1 MNFIQEA
8 FVSQLSNL
16 PAIEGLIMTI
26 NLDFWSLVSLIGG
39 ALGVFF
45 GFQVWCVT
53 TVSKATSKW
62 SEVTGA
68 IKDAQG
74 EVKKLS
80 ETIRQIESD
89 RDDHRNE
96 IQFVKSEIQ
105 VVKTEI
111 AYMQTQF
118 LQRIEILDT
127 LKKTEQFFANIMLE
141 LQAIAGKPLN
151 TVVPD
156 LQSAILH
163 RQQILDDNY
172 AKVRSRAK

>member
-1 MNFIQEA
+1 
-8 FVSQLSNL
+8 
-16 PAIEGLIMTI
+16 MTI

-45 GFQVWCVT
+45 GFQIWCVK
-53 TVSKATSKW
+53 TVSTATHTW
-62 SEVTGA
+62 GEVTGA
-68 IKDAQG
+68 IKAAQE
-74 EVKKLS
+74 EVKKLG
-80 ETIRQIESD
+80 ETIKQIEAD

-96 IQFVKSEIQ
+96 IQGVKAEIQ
-105 VVKTEI
+105 GVKTEI

-118 LQRIEILDT
+118 LQRIEVLDT

-141 LQAIAGKPLN
+141 LQAIAGKPIN
-151 TVVPD
+151 TAVPD